1 MYFHCTSQKQC
12 LKRAFIRFTPD
23 NTKNIEIFL
32 STSEHNHLEKNKL
45 PLESKQKVIEINYC
59 TSKKKKIK
67 KIKILL
73 NYLYYNRDIWSGN
86 KILYDCFNKKAS
98 EFASSKPIVFNKYL
112 LLFGYNCPYPK
123 SDGSICLEHISSDDR
138 LCDYHKEIIPRV
150 KSEILSGLTTFPK
163 DICDIIFKFTM
174 CYKQH

>member
-1 MYFHCTSQKQC
+1 MVTDTIKKNMH
-12 LKRAFIRFTPD
+12 LKTMLLNKRFGLFKSAVIR
-23 NTKNIEIFL
+23 NRQLL
-32 STSEHNHLEKNKL
+32 SFCSS
-45 PLESKQKVIEINYC
+45 SKKKVNEINYC

-123 SDGSICLEHISSDDR
+123 SDGSICLDHISSDDR

>member
-1 MYFHCTSQKQC
+1 MVTDTIKKNMH
-12 LKRAFIRFTPD
+12 LKTMLLNKRFGLFKSAVIR
-23 NTKNIEIFL
+23 NRQLL
-32 STSEHNHLEKNKL
+32 SFCSS
-45 PLESKQKVIEINYC
+45 SKQKVIEINYC

>member
-1 MYFHCTSQKQC
+1 MVTDTIKKNMH
-12 LKRAFIRFTPD
+12 LKTMLLNKRFGLFKSAVIR
-23 NTKNIEIFL
+23 NRQLL
-32 STSEHNHLEKNKL
+32 SFCSS
-45 PLESKQKVIEINYC
+45 SKKKVNEINYC

-123 SDGSICLEHISSDDR
+123 SDGSICLEHISSDR

>member
-1 MYFHCTSQKQC
+1 MVTDTIKKNMH
-12 LKRAFIRFTPD
+12 LKTMLLNKRFGLFKSAVIR
-23 NTKNIEIFL
+23 NRQLL
-32 STSEHNHLEKNKL
+32 SFCSS
-45 PLESKQKVIEINYC
+45 SKKKVNAINYC
-59 TSKKKKIK
+59 TSKNKKIN

-123 SDGSICLEHISSDDR
+123 SDGSICLDHISSDDR

>member
-1 MYFHCTSQKQC
+1 MVTDTIKKNMH
-12 LKRAFIRFTPD
+12 LKTMLLNKRFGLFKSAVIR
-23 NTKNIEIFL
+23 NRQLL
-32 STSEHNHLEKNKL
+32 SFCSS
-45 PLESKQKVIEINYC
+45 SKKKVNAINYC
-59 TSKKKKIK
+59 TSKNKKIN

>member
-1 MYFHCTSQKQC
+1 MVTDTIKKNMH
-12 LKRAFIRFTPD
+12 LKTMLLNKRFGLFKSAVIR
-23 NTKNIEIFL
+23 NRQLL
-32 STSEHNHLEKNKL
+32 SFCSS
-45 PLESKQKVIEINYC
+45 SKKKVNEINYC
-59 TSKKKKIK
+59 TSKNKKIK
-67 KIKILL
+67 IIKILL

-123 SDGSICLEHISSDDR
+123 SDGSICLEHVSSDDR
-138 LCDYHKEIIPRV
+138 LCECHKEIVPIV
-150 KSEILSGLTTFPK
+150 KSEILSSLVTFPK
-163 DICDIIFKFTM
+163 DICDIVFKFTM

>member
-1 MYFHCTSQKQC
+1 MVTDTIKKNMH
-12 LKRAFIRFTPD
+12 LKTMLLNKRFGLFKSAVIR
-23 NTKNIEIFL
+23 NRQLL
-32 STSEHNHLEKNKL
+32 SFCSS
-45 PLESKQKVIEINYC
+45 SKQKVIEINYC
-59 TSKKKKIK
+59 TSKKKKIN

-123 SDGSICLEHISSDDR
+123 SDGSICLEHILSDDR

>member
-1 MYFHCTSQKQC
+1 MVTDTIKKNMH
-12 LKRAFIRFTPD
+12 LKTMLLNKRFGLFKSAVIR
-23 NTKNIEIFL
+23 NRQLL
-32 STSEHNHLEKNKL
+32 SFCSS
-45 PLESKQKVIEINYC
+45 SKKKVNEINYC

-123 SDGSICLEHISSDDR
+123 SDGSICLEHISSDR

-174 CYKQH
+174 CYKEH

>member
-1 MYFHCTSQKQC
+1 MVTDTIKKNMH
-12 LKRAFIRFTPD
+12 LKTMLLNKRFGLFKSAVIR
-23 NTKNIEIFL
+23 NRQLL
-32 STSEHNHLEKNKL
+32 SFCSS
-45 PLESKQKVIEINYC
+45 SKKKVNAINYC
-59 TSKKKKIK
+59 TSKNKKIN

-123 SDGSICLEHISSDDR
+123 SDGSICLEHISSDR

>member
-1 MYFHCTSQKQC
+1 MVTDTIKKNMH
-12 LKRAFIRFTPD
+12 LKTMLLNKRFGLFKSAVIRNRQLISFC
-23 NTKNIEIFL
+23 
-32 STSEHNHLEKNKL
+32 SS
-45 PLESKQKVIEINYC
+45 SKKKVIEINYC

-123 SDGSICLEHISSDDR
+123 SDGSICLEHISSDR

>member
-1 MYFHCTSQKQC
+1 MVTDTIKKNMH
-12 LKRAFIRFTPD
+12 LKTMLLNKRFGLFKSAVIRNRQLISFC
-23 NTKNIEIFL
+23 
-32 STSEHNHLEKNKL
+32 SS
-45 PLESKQKVIEINYC
+45 SKKKVIEINYC

>member
-1 MYFHCTSQKQC
+1 MVTDTIKKNMH
-12 LKRAFIRFTPD
+12 LKTMLLNKRFGLFKSAVIR
-23 NTKNIEIFL
+23 NRQLL
-32 STSEHNHLEKNKL
+32 SFCSS
-45 PLESKQKVIEINYC
+45 SKKKVNAINYC
-59 TSKKKKIK
+59 TSKNKKIN

-123 SDGSICLEHISSDDR
+123 SDGSVCFEPVSSDR
-138 LCDYHKEIIPRV
+138 LCECHKEIVPIV
-150 KSEILSGLTTFPK
+150 KSEILSSLVTFPK
-163 DICDIIFKFTM
+163 DICDIVFKFRM

>member
-1 MYFHCTSQKQC
+1 MVTDTIKKNMH
-12 LKRAFIRFTPD
+12 LKTMLLNKHFGLFKSAVIR
-23 NTKNIEIFL
+23 NRQLL
-32 STSEHNHLEKNKL
+32 SFCSS
-45 PLESKQKVIEINYC
+45 SKQKVIEINYC

-123 SDGSICLEHISSDDR
+123 SDGSICFEHISSDDR

>member
-1 MYFHCTSQKQC
+1 MVTDTIKKNMH
-12 LKRAFIRFTPD
+12 LKTMLLNKRFGLFKSAVIR
-23 NTKNIEIFL
+23 NRQLL
-32 STSEHNHLEKNKL
+32 SFCSS
-45 PLESKQKVIEINYC
+45 SKKKVNAINYC
-59 TSKKKKIK
+59 TSKNKKIN

-123 SDGSICLEHISSDDR
+123 SDGSICLEHISSDR

-174 CYKQH
+174 CYKEH

>member
-1 MYFHCTSQKQC
+1 MVTDTIKKNMH
-12 LKRAFIRFTPD
+12 LKTMLLNKRFGLFKSAVIR
-23 NTKNIEIFL
+23 NRQLL
-32 STSEHNHLEKNKL
+32 SFCSS
-45 PLESKQKVIEINYC
+45 SKKKVNAINYC
-59 TSKKKKIK
+59 TSKNKKIN

-123 SDGSICLEHISSDDR
+123 SDGSICLDHISSDDR

-174 CYKQH
+174 CYKEH

>member
-1 MYFHCTSQKQC
+1 MVTDTIKKNMH
-12 LKRAFIRFTPD
+12 LKTMLLNKSFGLFKSAVIR
-23 NTKNIEIFL
+23 NRQLL
-32 STSEHNHLEKNKL
+32 SFCSS
-45 PLESKQKVIEINYC
+45 SKQKVIEINYC
-59 TSKKKKIK
+59 TSKKKKIQ

-73 NYLYYNRDIWSGN
+73 NYIYYNRDIWCGN

-112 LLFGYNCPYPK
+112 LLFGYNCPYTK
-123 SDGSICLEHISSDDR
+123 SDGSICLEHISSDR

>member
-1 MYFHCTSQKQC
+1 MVTDTIKKNMH
-12 LKRAFIRFTPD
+12 LKTMLLNKRFGLFKSAVIRNRQLISFC
-23 NTKNIEIFL
+23 
-32 STSEHNHLEKNKL
+32 SS
-45 PLESKQKVIEINYC
+45 SKKKVIEINYC

-123 SDGSICLEHISSDDR
+123 SDGSICLDHISSDDR

>member
-1 MYFHCTSQKQC
+1 MVTDTIKKNMH
-12 LKRAFIRFTPD
+12 LKTMLLNTRFGLFKSAVIR
-23 NTKNIEIFL
+23 NRQLL
-32 STSEHNHLEKNKL
+32 SFCSS
-45 PLESKQKVIEINYC
+45 SKQKVIEINYC

-123 SDGSICLEHISSDDR
+123 SDGSICLDHISSDDR

>member
-1 MYFHCTSQKQC
+1 MVTDTIKKNMH
-12 LKRAFIRFTPD
+12 LKTMLLNKRFGLFKSAVIR
-23 NTKNIEIFL
+23 NRQLL
-32 STSEHNHLEKNKL
+32 SICSS
-45 PLESKQKVIEINYC
+45 SKKKVNEINYC

-123 SDGSICLEHISSDDR
+123 SDGSICLEHISSDR

-174 CYKQH
+174 CYKEH